1 MQDSHDELG
10 PLEEEQLTKER
21 ALSGYEWRLLEMET
35 DIYQYDLKDVLP
47 DPVIACQ
54 CLSSSDIT
62 DTAEHQLQQSQ
73 LLQHRYLPVKRSIL
87 TETTA
92 LRLGPSD
99 MEDATVISPPHA
111 RHARFPRSLSTVQS
125 LPTIPQYPQSR
136 PDIETERQFAAVNL
150 ELGELRRQL
159 ESLRREH
166 TAWPVNQTAPSPSE
180 SVIHSNNEATLDS
193 VTKKKHLIC

>member
-21 ALSGYEWRLLEMET
+21 ALSGYEWRLLEMEI
-35 DIYQYDLKDVLP
+35 DLCQYDLKDVLP
-47 DPVIACQ
+47 DPAIACQ

-111 RHARFPRSLSTVQS
+111 RHARFPRVFPRCNHCRLS
-125 LPTIPQYPQSR
+125 
-136 PDIETERQFAAVNL
+136 
-150 ELGELRRQL
+150 
-159 ESLRREH
+159 
-166 TAWPVNQTAPSPSE
+166 
-180 SVIHSNNEATLDS
+180 HSIRK
-193 VTKKKHLIC
+193 VVRI